1 MKTSQTEKRE
11 TEKKET
17 VKMAKIKE
25 QGITLIA
32 LIIIIIVLLI
42 LASITISALAG
53 DNGILSNAA
62 RAKEETEVAS
72 EKEQVT
78 LAYMGAK
85 TETLGE
91 KVGAT
96 DVNTQLQLQR
106 FKSRGKWEYK
116 CTFYR

>member
-1 MKTSQTEKRE
+1 M
-11 TEKKET
+11 KKET
-17 VKMAKIKE
+17 ENIKKKE
-25 QGITLIA
+25 LQSRGITLIA
-32 LIIIIIVLLI
+32 LIITIIVLLI
-42 LASITISALAG
+42 LASITISALSG
-53 DNGILSNAA
+53 DNGILKNAA